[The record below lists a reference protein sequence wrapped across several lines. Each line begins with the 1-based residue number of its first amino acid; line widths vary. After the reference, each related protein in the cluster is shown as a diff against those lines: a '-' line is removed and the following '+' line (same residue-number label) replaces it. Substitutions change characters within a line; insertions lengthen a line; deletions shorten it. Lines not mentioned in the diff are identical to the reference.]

1 MPSENHY
8 NKIRNQLDPSLEKL
22 ISQIM
27 QKKELKNTIS
37 EYLSKKNIKNKSGN
51 LLCIAQN
58 LY

>member
-37 EYLSKKNIKNKSGN
+37 EYLTKKNITNKSGN